1 MENELRFEEVIEKR
15 RSIRRYKDTPV
26 PKEKIFRVLEAAR
39 VAPSAGHRQPW
50 HFIVVE
56 EKETIRK
63 LAKSEWAAEA
73 PVMIVGL
80 ADQVASPGWC
90 LNDLGIAIEHIVLA
104 AANLGLGTCWMGQ
117 TGREDMIKSLLGIP
131 DNFKVVAVVPVG
143 VPDETPAPKERKSL
157 DAIVSWE
164 KYGSKSP

>member
-1 MENELRFEEVIEKR
+1 MEFDKVLEKR

-26 PKEKIFRVLEAAR
+26 PREKILKILEAAR
-39 VAPSAGHRQPW
+39 IAPSAGHRQPW
-50 HFIVVE
+50 HFVVVE
-56 EKETIRK
+56 DEEAIKK

-80 ADQVASPGWC
+80 ADQAASQNWC
-90 LNDLGIAIEHIVLA
+90 INDLGIAIEHIVLA
-104 AANLGLGTCWMGQ
+104 ATNLGLGTCWMGQ
-117 TGREDMIKSLLGIP
+117 TGREEMIKDLLNIP

-143 VPDETPAPKERKSL
+143 VPDETPSPKERKSL

-164 KYGSKSP
+164 KYGSKHK